1 MNAGHSHDAP
11 TGSAGEAAA
20 SAVAPRGA
28 PAAARATA
36 AAAGL
41 PEAGPG
47 GEPAHPQALARA
59 AFLRACELDV
69 AVRKPGNVSHASPGH
84 GMQAAMFLASARA
97 SAVPLFEPGA
107 GVGARVEAA
116 VEASWRAAGCNTN
129 LGILLL
135 CAPIARAAERLPVG
149 IRPQALRSALET
161 ELAALDE
168 EDARATFR
176 AIARAQPGGLGRAE
190 AQDVHAP
197 PTTGLREAMALAAH
211 RDLIARQYANGY
223 AELFERALP
232 CLPSVFVPITT
243 TGAGAAVSLAVQQV
257 YLALLASLPDSH
269 IVRKHGE
276 AVAQNVM
283 AAAQGFAVRAR
294 HGERLDADAGFVEW
308 DESLKA
314 RGVNPGTTADLTVAT
329 LMIAGLVRRCAEAS
343 RGGGTDR
350 DTQGPTLAVRPV
362 S

>member
-1 MNAGHSHDAP
+1 MMDSPGAGAGPLHAP
-11 TGSAGEAAA
+11 ADLAEGPCGEA
-20 SAVAPRGA
+20 
-28 PAAARATA
+28 
-36 AAAGL
+36 
-41 PEAGPG
+41 
-47 GEPAHPQALARA
+47 AHPQALARA

-84 GMQAAMFLASARA
+84 GMQAEMFLASARA
-97 SAVPLFEPGA
+97 AAGPLFEPGA

-116 VEASWRAAGCNTN
+116 VKASWAAAGCNTN

-135 CAPIARAAERLPVG
+135 CAPIARAAEKLPVG
-149 IRPQALRSALET
+149 VRPQALRAAVEA

-197 PTTGLREAMALAAH
+197 PTTGLRQAMALAAH
-211 RDLIARQYANGY
+211 RDLVARQYANGY

-243 TGAGAAVSLAVQQV
+243 TGAGAAVAVAVQRV

-283 AAAQGFAVRAR
+283 AAAQGFAVRSR
-294 HGERLDADAGFVEW
+294 HGDRLDDDAGFVDW

-314 RGVNPGTTADLTVAT
+314 RGINPGTTADLTVAT
-329 LMIAGLVRRCAEAS
+329 LMLAGLAHRCATPS
-343 RGGGTDR
+343 RSGGTDR